1 MLKLSRTFIAG
12 VLGVVAG
19 AMTPFALS
27 AELPAGTAIDKSNLD
42 KVKSD
47 TFEGHKIA
55 ELLTER
61 VEWQIRNSGLRIT
74 LDPAKPIPVDARFVE
89 ATKKNAG
96 QIKFDPNTREVS
108 GYVAGEP
115 FPEISESDPNAGEK
129 VMWNYYYASQGG
141 DTVYNKSFLLSVSGD
156 KGLENKQ
163 DWIFQRF
170 FYKGRLGSDD
180 HVIGDGSVAAK
191 TFNLAQYPED
201 IKGIGTFT
209 IRYDAPRFEDNWAY
223 LKSARRSR
231 RLSGGAW
238 MDPVGGSDVLGDDI
252 DVINA
257 RPSWYQK
264 YRLVGKRWI
273 LAITNS
279 RTDVYNPNKKGTP
292 DEFPVTDFKNAP
304 YWNPIEKWQ
313 PREVFVVE
321 GTPPAEH
328 PYSKRVLYV
337 DKYNFRPYYSENYDK
352 KGDFWKFVIVH
363 MRPAVAEDGAKVF
376 QATYLSIIDFKSR
389 HATVIPIYEARSNPK
404 GVTENHWSLNNLE
417 QLSK

>member
-1 MLKLSRTFIAG
+1 MLKLFLTSG
-12 VLGVVAG
+12 VLGA
-19 AMTPFALS
+19 ALAAPYS
-27 AELPAGTAIDKSNLD
+27 LAAELPSGTVIEKSNLD
-42 KVKSD
+42 KVKGN
-47 TFEGHKIA
+47 TFDGHKIA
-55 ELLTER
+55 DLLTDQ
-61 VEWQIRNSGLRIT
+61 VEAQIRNWGLKIT
-74 LDPAKPIPVDARFVE
+74 LEPAKAIPTDSRFSD
-89 ATKKNAG
+89 ATKKYAG
-96 QIKFDPNTREVS
+96 QAKFDPATREVT
-108 GYVAGEP
+108 GYVAGTP
-115 FPEISESDPNAGEK
+115 FPEISASDQHAGEK

-141 DTVYNKSFLLSVSGD
+141 DTLYNKYFLLSVSAD

-170 FYKGRLGSDD
+170 FYKGRLTGEA
-180 HVIGDGSVAAK
+180 VVGDGSMAAR

-201 IKGIGTFT
+201 IKGIGTFAT
-209 IRYDAPRFEDNWAY
+209 RYDAPRFEESWAY

-238 MDPVGGSDVLGDDI
+238 MDPVGGSDLLGDDI

-279 RTDVYNPNKKGTP
+279 RTDVYNPQKKGTP
-292 DEFPVTDFKNAP
+292 DEFPVTDLKNAP
-304 YWNPIEKWQ
+304 HWNPVEKWQ

-321 GTPPAEH
+321 GTPPSEH

-337 DKYNFRPYYSENYDK
+337 DKQNFRPYYSENYDK

-363 MRPAVAEDGAKVF
+363 MRPSLAEDGAKVY
-376 QATYLSIIDFKSR
+376 QASYIEAIDFKSR
-389 HATVIPIYEARSNPK
+389 HAAVIPIYESRANPK
-404 GVTENHWSLNNLE
+404 GVTESYWSLSNLE
-417 QLSK
+417 RLSK